1 MDTRAQIIVAGR
13 DLYVRHGEAGFSMR
27 KLARELGLSAAA
39 IYRHFPDKEHLLMEV
54 CREGFE
60 LFGSYLMRGLLGK
73 TPLERLERI
82 GRGYVEFA
90 LEHPHYYRVMFMS
103 PHPDYV
109 KLQDRSSQ
117 AFSPTFQM
125 LVDRVFEC
133 QRAGDLSQELDAY
146 KIAASTWA
154 HLHGAVSLWL
164 DGHLTDLLPDDDAFR
179 AFLERYHTHPTT
191 SLRP

>member
-1 MDTRAQIIVAGR
+1 MDTRAQIILAAR
-13 DLYVRHGEAGFSMR
+13 DLYATGGEAGFSMR
-27 KLARELGLSAAA
+27 KLGKQLGLSAAA

-60 LFGSYLMRGLLGK
+60 LFGQYLMRGLMGK
-73 TPLERLERI
+73 TPLERLEKMSH
-82 GRGYVEFA
+82 GYVDFA
-90 LEHPHYYRVMFMS
+90 IDHPHYYRVMFMS
-103 PHPDYV
+103 PHPDYAH
-109 KLQDRSSQ
+109 LQDRSSE

-125 LVDRVFEC
+125 LVDRIFEC
-133 QRAGDLSQELDAY
+133 QRAGVLSQEYEAH

-164 DGHLTDLLPDDDAFR
+164 DGYLEELFHDLEGFKS
-179 AFLERYHTHPTT
+179 FLERYHTHPVT